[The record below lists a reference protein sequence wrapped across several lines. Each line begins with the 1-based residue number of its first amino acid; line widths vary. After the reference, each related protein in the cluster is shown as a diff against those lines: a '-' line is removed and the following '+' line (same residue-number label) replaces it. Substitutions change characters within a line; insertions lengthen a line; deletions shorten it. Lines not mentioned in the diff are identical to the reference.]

1 MKRLLFLIASEPKI
15 ALPSHQLVNRFK
27 DCVSQGWVESGKG
40 GIYLPGST
48 LPNWVSFKDES
59 NSVSFIVPETLKDD
73 PVGFTVWMRTMSQRD
88 DGNPPTITV
97 KNRTKGNVW
106 PRDVSNEYSR
116 LERGDQVKVEVNV
129 DCTEQGNVLETGIA
143 LSYRTRESPDI
154 SNDETEEDQ
163 QKQTEENLYFCGNNV
178 VMYCKR
184 EKIQTRTSR
193 TIVFISHVRQRE
205 GTVDSLDEDEAL
217 HEELYACG
225 VFLETSRSLSRF
237 RRSTQQSTAETD
249 SRSGR

>member
-1 MKRLLFLIASEPKI
+1 
-15 ALPSHQLVNRFK
+15 
-27 DCVSQGWVESGKG
+27 
-40 GIYLPGST
+40 
-48 LPNWVSFKDES
+48 
-59 NSVSFIVPETLKDD
+59 
-73 PVGFTVWMRTMSQRD
+73 MSQRD

-249 SRSGR
+249 SRSGRKTRPGLRTLAGFLEFWHSLFCDSNDEPLRSRHRLRHITGGRFSR